1 MKALDLPAIKKR
13 CEARLP
19 TMGWTSSGNRYLTA
33 EGHDYIRQ
41 LRTDCTAALEAL
53 EEAQGKIE
61 AVTGE
66 ATFLKNQGRAG
77 NTVAYDAG
85 DKEDE

>member
-1 MKALDLPAIKKR
+1 MDIQAAKKR

-53 EEAQGKIE
+53 EEAQGEARKLRHWARDFPQKRVWVHIVIE
-61 AVTGE
+61 SCNAILGE
-66 ATFLKNQGRAG
+66 S
-77 NTVAYDAG
+77 
-85 DKEDE
+85 E